1 MDLKDFI
8 YMDIDRIRSF
18 TSQLYEGIPE
28 SIDSKNGKE
37 QDIKGSVKGSVPLLG
52 GGGVEGGLLFRK
64 ETTETKSL
72 QNYIYTLFENK
83 LSDLEKL
90 KILDEKFDEEEWG
103 NGIVRNDLKE
113 TDFIKI
119 TANVKIFDYEYLDNT
134 FNMIKE
140 LPNIIA
146 EMSLMNLNKNQRKQA
161 KKEKLKEMGVL
172 DWSYIINSMSE
183 FINTMYKGII
193 SLKIYPA
200 GTDCTP
206 YLLGRLNKKYLQYDR
221 ENLLFQYGT
230 EPNQM
235 WTIVGQIS
243 SIPDE
248 MDVIAKEPQL
258 GDEYNMMDME
268 NMMEYLLK
276 LMVNSGLK
284 FSVSYPSIGIIPLA
298 IYRESY

>member
-37 QDIKGSVKGSVPLLG
+37 QDVKGNVKGSVPFLG

-83 LSDLEKL
+83 LSDLEKFKVL
-90 KILDEKFDEEEWG
+90 NEMFGEEEWG

-134 FNMIKE
+134 FKMIKE
-140 LPNIIA
+140 LPEIIT
-146 EMSLMNLNKNQRKQA
+146 ELSLMNSNKSERKQA
-161 KKEKLKEMGVL
+161 KKQMLKEMGVL
-172 DWSYIINSMSE
+172 DWSNIINPMSE

-200 GTDCTP
+200 GTDSTP
-206 YLLGRLNKKYLQYDR
+206 YLLGRLTKKYLQYDR

-230 EPNQM
+230 EPNQK

-243 SIPDE
+243 SIPDDK
-248 MDVIAKEPQL
+248 DVTAEEPQQ
-258 GDEYNMMDME
+258 GAGYNMMDME
-268 NMMEYLLK
+268 NMMEHLLK
-276 LMVNSGLK
+276 LMVNTGLK

-298 IYRESY
+298 IYRI

>member
-8 YMDIDRIRSF
+8 YIDIDRIRSF

-28 SIDSKNGKE
+28 SIDSKNGKGK
-37 QDIKGSVKGSVPLLG
+37 DIKGNVKGNVPFLG
-52 GGGVEGGLLFRK
+52 GGGVEGGLLFRQ

-72 QNYIYTLFENK
+72 QNYIYILFENR
-83 LSDLEKL
+83 LNDLEKL
-90 KILDEKFDEEEWG
+90 RVLNGKFGEEYWVD
-103 NGIVRNDLKE
+103 GIVRKDLQE

-119 TANVKIFDYEYLDNT
+119 TANVKIFDYEYLDNV
-134 FNMIKE
+134 FKMIKE
-140 LPNIIA
+140 LPDVVA
-146 EMSLMNLNKNQRKQA
+146 ELVSMNLTKDKKKQ
-161 KKEKLKEMGVL
+161 KKRETLKEMGVQ
-172 DWSYIINSMSE
+172 DWTTAIDSISK

-200 GTDCTP
+200 GTDSTP

-230 EPNQM
+230 EPNQK

-243 SIPDE
+243 AIPDE
-248 MDVIAKEPQL
+248 KDVTAIEPQL
-258 GDEYNMMDME
+258 GTEYNMLDME

-276 LMVNSGLK
+276 IMVNTGLK

-298 IYRESY
+298 IYRV

>member
-28 SIDSKNGKE
+28 SIDSKNGNE
-37 QDIKGSVKGSVPLLG
+37 QDIKGNVKGSVPFLG

-83 LSDLEKL
+83 LSNLEKL
-90 KILDEKFDEEEWG
+90 KVLNEMFGEEEWD

-134 FNMIKE
+134 FKMIKE
-140 LPNIIA
+140 LPEIIA
-146 EMSLMNLNKNQRKQA
+146 ELSLMNSKKSERKQA
-161 KKEKLKEMGVL
+161 KKQMQKEMGVL
-172 DWSYIINSMSE
+172 DWSNIINPMSE

-200 GTDCTP
+200 GTDSTP

-230 EPNQM
+230 EPNQK

-243 SIPDE
+243 AIPDE
-248 MDVIAKEPQL
+248 TDVTAEEPKL
-258 GDEYNMMDME
+258 GTGYNMLDME
-268 NMMEYLLK
+268 SMMEYLLK
-276 LMVNSGLK
+276 IMINSGLK

-298 IYRESY
+298 IYRV